1 MAKKSS
7 VNKNLR
13 RKNLATRFK
22 TRRAKLSIIAK
33 NEELPFEERLKAQI
47 KLSELPRNSSQIRY
61 RNRCSLSG
69 RPRGYFRKFSL
80 SRIALRDLASW
91 GQIPGL
97 IKSSW

>member
-7 VNKNLR
+7 VARNLK
-13 RKNLATRFK
+13 RKETAVRSKVKRT
-22 TRRAKLSIIAK
+22 KLSELAK
-33 NEELPFEERLKAQI
+33 NIDLPFEERLKAQI
-47 KLSELPRNSSQIRY
+47 KLSELSRDGSAIRY

-69 RPRGYFRKFSL
+69 RPRGFYRKFSL

>member
-1 MAKKSS
+1 MAKKSKIRTN
-7 VNKNLR
+7 NKREELIDLQ
-13 RKNLATRFK
+13 KDK
-22 TRRAKLSIIAK
+22 RAELKKLAK
-33 NEELPFEERLKAQI
+33 NTELPFEERLQAQQ
-47 KLSELPRNSSQIRY
+47 KLSELSRNGAAIRY
-61 RNRCSLSG
+61 RNRCSLTG

>member
-7 VNKNLR
+7 INKNLR
-13 RKNLATRFK
+13 RKEMASRLKAK
-22 TRRAKLSIIAK
+22 RAGLSKIAK
-33 NEELPFEERLKAQI
+33 NTELPFEDRLKAQT
-47 KLSELPRNSSQIRY
+47 KLAELPRNSASIRY

-69 RPRGYFRKFSL
+69 RPRGVYRKFSL

>member
-7 VNKNLR
+7 INKNLR
-13 RKNLATRFK
+13 RKDLATRLK
-22 TRRAKLSIIAK
+22 AKRTRLSDIAK
-33 NEELPFEERLKAQI
+33 NAELPFEERLKAQT
-47 KLSELPRNSSQIRY
+47 KLAELPRNSASIRY

-69 RPRGYFRKFSL
+69 RPRGYLRKFSL

-97 IKSSW
+97 TKSSW

>member
-7 VNKNLR
+7 I
-13 RKNLATRFK
+13 RKNLKRKETAIRLK
-22 TRRAKLSIIAK
+22 SKRADLSFISK
-33 NEELPFEERLKAQI
+33 NTDLSFEERLKAQI
-47 KLSELPRNSSQIRY
+47 KLSELSKDGSYIRY

-69 RPRGYFRKFSL
+69 RPRGFYRKFSL